1 MTRILVAD
9 DKDDNLYYLDV
20 LLKGHGYQV
29 DTARHG
35 AEALVKARQS
45 PPDLV
50 VADLLMP
57 VMDGYTLLRH
67 WKSEK
72 PLSAI
77 PFVVYTATY
86 TAPEDEKLALS
97 LGADAFIVK
106 PQEPEVLM
114 TRIKQI
120 LSGPGK
126 ATPKV
131 PVKPAGEDATLIK
144 EYSEAL
150 VRKLEEKAIQLEA
163 ANRALEQEIF
173 ERKILAQT
181 QSAIL
186 DALPAHVALLDLEGI
201 ILAVNEPWR
210 LFALANGL
218 TDPKFGV
225 GSNYLDVCDASTQGN
240 AGGPHIIAE
249 GIRSVL
255 RGKIPKF
262 SFEYPCHTPTKQN
275 WFAAIVNPVQATD
288 RRGALITHIDVTD
301 RAVAEITLRES
312 EQAQKTLSL
321 ELGEERTRLVEAQAV
336 AKIGSWETDLKTL
349 DVTWSRETYRIFET
363 DPEMLKPTHD
373 VFLSIVHADDRAAV
387 DTAFRNF
394 DSGRDINTIDHRIV
408 LPGGRIK
415 YLTETWRIFRDR
427 DGTPFRAI
435 GTCQDISE
443 RHAINEMLRDREA
456 RLARS
461 QEIARIAERV
471 ASIGS
476 AAVDFRTGE
485 WEWSDETYR
494 IYGVTRG
501 NFHPSAE
508 SLATLIH
515 PEDRENLLSNLP
527 AARKGVVPVPLEYR
541 ILRPDGAER
550 ILRREAT
557 LVRDSDGTVT
567 GVVGTVQD
575 VTERRA
581 TERENDM
588 LQRQLRQSQRLE
600 AVGQMTGGIAHD
612 FNNLLTVILG
622 NAETFERHLPKD
634 TPLHELA
641 EITRVAAER
650 GAELTNRLLAF
661 ARRQPLDPKS
671 VDIDALIGGMR
682 KLLVRALGE
691 HIRIETVCGAGLW
704 RGMVDAAQ
712 LENALLNLSVNARDA
727 MPDGGSLTIE
737 TRNVELDDTYVVD
750 QAHGAAGGA
759 DIVPGQYIMIA
770 VTDSGTGMDE
780 ETRMRAFD
788 PFFTT
793 KDVGKGSGL
802 GLSMVYGFVRQSK
815 GHVRI
820 YSELGHGTTVKI
832 YLPRAEDEAAPSE
845 DRFASTSVP
854 GGSEKIL
861 VVEDDELVR
870 NQVRAQLTSLGYN
883 VVIANDGLQA
893 LEVLREV
900 ADFDLLFTDVVMP
913 RGLNGRELAEQA
925 LKLYPK
931 LPVLFTSGYA
941 DNALIHHGRLE
952 AGAALLHK
960 PYRKHELANQIR
972 WILNRAIDARL
983 GQANRVT

>member
-1 MTRILVAD
+1 MTRILVVD

-35 AEALVKARQS
+35 AEALVKARQRL
-45 PPDLV
+45 PDLI

-67 WKSEK
+67 WKAEK
-72 PLSAI
+72 QLSAV

-106 PQEPEVLM
+106 PQEPEVLLA
-114 TRIKQI
+114 RIKQV

-126 ATPKV
+126 TTPKL
-131 PVKPAGEDATLIK
+131 PEMPAGEDATLIK

-163 ANRALEQEIF
+163 ANRALEQEIS
-173 ERKILAQT
+173 ERQALAQT

-186 DALPAHVALLDLEGI
+186 NALPAHVALLDPDGI

-210 LFALANGL
+210 QFARANGL
-218 TDPKFGV
+218 TDPDFGV
-225 GSNYLDVCDASTQGN
+225 GSNYLDVCDVRI
-240 AGGPHIIAE
+240 AGKSGDAPAVAD

-255 RGKIPKF
+255 RGEAPKF
-262 SFEYPCHTPTKQN
+262 SFEYPCHTPEKQN
-275 WFAAIVNPVQATD
+275 WFAAIVNPVHASE
-288 RRGALITHIDVTD
+288 RRGALITHIDVTE
-301 RAVAEITLRES
+301 RTLAEVTLRRS
-312 EQAQKTLSL
+312 EQAQQALSL
-321 ELGEERTRLVEAQAV
+321 ELGKERKRLVEAQSV
-336 AKIGSWETDLKTL
+336 AKIGSWETDLKTF
-349 DVTWSRETYRIFET
+349 DVNWSQETFRIFEAS
-363 DPEMLKPTHD
+363 PETLSPTHAA
-373 VFLSIVHADDRAAV
+373 FLQFVHPDDRAAV
-387 DTAFRNF
+387 DAAFRNS
-394 DSGRDINTIDHRIV
+394 DSGQDINSIDHRII

-415 YLTETWRIFRDR
+415 HLTETWRVFRDE
-427 DGTPFRAI
+427 DGTSLRAI

-461 QEIARIAERV
+461 QEIARTAERV

-494 IYGVTRG
+494 IYGVTRD
-501 NFHPSAE
+501 NFHPSAD
-508 SLATLIH
+508 SLARLVH

-527 AARKGVVPVPLEYR
+527 AARKGTVPPPLEYR
-541 ILRPDGAER
+541 IRRPDGAER

-557 LVRDSDGTVT
+557 LVRDSDGTVI
-567 GVVGTVQD
+567 GIVGTVQD

-581 TERENDM
+581 TERENEL

-600 AVGQMTGGIAHD
+600 AIGQMTGGIAHD

-622 NAETFERHLPKD
+622 NAEAFERHLPKD

-641 EITRVAAER
+641 EITRLAAER
-650 GAELTNRLLAF
+650 GAELTSRLLAF

-671 VDIDALIGGMR
+671 VDVNTLIGGMR
-682 KLLVRALGE
+682 KLLKRALSDN
-691 HIRIETVCGAGLW
+691 IRIETIGGSDLW
-704 RGMVDAAQ
+704 RGMVDGAQ
-712 LENALLNLSVNARDA
+712 LESALLNLSVNARDA
-727 MPDGGSLTIE
+727 MPDGGLLTIE

-750 QAHGAAGGA
+750 QTHGAAGGA

-832 YLPRAEDEAAPSE
+832 YIPRAEDGAMPSE
-845 DRFASTSVP
+845 ERLTSTSIP

-861 VVEDDELVR
+861 VVEDDDLVR
-870 NQVRAQLTSLGYN
+870 NQVKLQLTSLGYT

-893 LEVLREV
+893 LAVLREI

-913 RGLNGRELAEQA
+913 RGMNGRELAEQA
-925 LKLYPK
+925 LKLYPN

-941 DNALIHHGRLE
+941 DNALIHHGRLD
-952 AGAALLHK
+952 AGATILHK
-960 PYRKHELANQIR
+960 PYRKYELANQIR
-972 WILNRAIDARL
+972 GMLDRAIDARL
-983 GQANRVT
+983 EQRDPVT

>member
-1 MTRILVAD
+1 MTRILVVD

-45 PPDLV
+45 LPDLV

-72 PLSAI
+72 ALSAV

-86 TAPEDEKLALS
+86 TAPEDEKLALG

-106 PQEPEVLM
+106 PQEPEALIARIRQVL
-114 TRIKQI
+114 
-120 LSGPGK
+120 SSPGK

-131 PVKPAGEDATLIK
+131 PIKPVGEDAALIR

-163 ANRALEQEIF
+163 ANRALEQEIL
-173 ERKILAQT
+173 ERQTLAQT

-186 DALPAHVALLDLEGI
+186 DALPAHIALLDSDGI

-210 LFALANGL
+210 LFARANGL

-225 GSNYLDVCDASTQGN
+225 GSNYLDVCDSRIQGKP
-240 AGGPHIIAE
+240 GDPQTIAD

-255 RGKIPKF
+255 RGEVSKF
-262 SFEYPCHTPTKQN
+262 SFEYPCHTPEKQN
-275 WFAAIVNPVQATD
+275 WFAAIVNPVQASE
-288 RRGALITHIDVTD
+288 RRGVLITHIDVTD
-301 RAVAEITLRES
+301 RALTEITLRKS
-312 EQAQKTLSL
+312 EQAQQALSL
-321 ELGEERTRLVEAQAV
+321 ELGKERTRLVEAQAV

-349 DVTWSRETYRIFET
+349 DVIWSLETFRIFET
-363 DPEMLKPTHD
+363 SPETLSPTHAA
-373 VFLSIVHADDRAAV
+373 FLQFVHPDDRDAV
-387 DTAFRNF
+387 DAAFRKYDTN
-394 DSGRDINTIDHRIV
+394 RDIHTIDHRIV

-415 YLTETWRIFRDR
+415 HLTETWRIFRDE

-435 GTCQDISE
+435 GTCQDISD
-443 RHAINEMLRDREA
+443 RHAVNEMLRDREA
-456 RLARS
+456 RLSRS
-461 QEIARIAERV
+461 QEIARVAERV
-471 ASIGS
+471 ASVGS

-494 IYGVTRG
+494 MYGVTRE

-508 SLATLIH
+508 SLATLVH
-515 PEDRENLLSNLP
+515 PDDRESLLSNLP
-527 AARKGVVPVPLEYR
+527 AARKGVVPAPLEYR
-541 ILRPDGAER
+541 IRRPDGVER

-567 GVVGTVQD
+567 GIVGTVQD

-581 TERENDM
+581 TERENEM

-634 TPLHELA
+634 SPLHELA
-641 EITRVAAER
+641 EITRLAAER

-671 VDIDALIGGMR
+671 VDIGALIGGMR
-682 KLLVRALGE
+682 KLLNRALGE
-691 HIRIETVCGAGLW
+691 HIQIETICDDGLW
-704 RGMVDAAQ
+704 RGLVDAAQ
-712 LENALLNLSVNARDA
+712 LESALLNLSVNARDA
-727 MPDGGSLTIE
+727 MPDGGLLTIE
-737 TRNVELDDTYVVD
+737 TRNVELDGTYVVD
-750 QAHGAAGGA
+750 QTHGAAGGA

-770 VTDSGTGMDE
+770 VTDGGTGMDE

-820 YSELGHGTTVKI
+820 YSEPGHGTTVKLYI
-832 YLPRAEDEAAPSE
+832 PRAVDAAMPSE
-845 DRFASTSVP
+845 ERLASTSVP

-861 VVEDDELVR
+861 VVEDDDLVR
-870 NQVRAQLTSLGYN
+870 NQVKSQLTSLGYN

-893 LEVLREV
+893 LEVLREID
-900 ADFDLLFTDVVMP
+900 DFDLLFTDVVMP
-913 RGLNGRELAEQA
+913 RGMNGRELAEEA
-925 LKLYPK
+925 LKLYPN

-941 DNALIHHGRLE
+941 DNALIHHGRLD
-952 AGAALLHK
+952 AGALLLHK
-960 PYRKHELANQIR
+960 PYRKYELANQIR
-972 WILNRAIDARL
+972 GILDRAIDARL
-983 GQANRVT
+983 GRRDRVT